1 VSARTLGRLAMLLVV
16 LLLLWG
22 GAALRRSRADTPPRS
37 AARFR
42 LPAPAASAVDTVRI
56 TRTSDTVVLVRRDS
70 SWTVNGH
77 PASRS
82 AVTEL
87 FTTLRDTT
95 SPAELVAERP
105 ASHAGLGVDSAKGTR
120 VRLVRRDSVIGD
132 FIAGQRSAD
141 MDGGYVRL
149 AGRPEVYLVRSGLA
163 GLLERG
169 PDEWRDHRIATVP
182 VDSIAAIEVQRGK
195 RSYKLS
201 KDVKGWTLTPGGP
214 ADTAAAAQLRQ
225 AYGEIDAAGFASA
238 AQADSARFDRAE
250 RRATAFKSNGTPL
263 LRLVFDSA
271 ANGFWVRAD
280 SGGTV
285 YRMDNWAVDRLAPA
299 DSTLRIRKR

>member
-1 VSARTLGRLAMLLVV
+1 MSARTLARLAMLLVV

-22 GAALRRSRADTPPRS
+22 GAALTRSRADTPPRS
-37 AARFR
+37 AARFH
-42 LPAPAASAVDTVRI
+42 LPAPVASAVDTVRI
-56 TRTSDTVVLVRRDS
+56 TRPSDTVVLARRDS

-77 PASRS
+77 PAARS

-87 FTTLRDTT
+87 FTALRDTT
-95 SPAELVAERP
+95 SRAELVAERP

-120 VRLVRRDSVIGD
+120 VRLLRRDSVLGD

-149 AGRPEVYLVRSGLA
+149 AGQPEVYLVRSGLA

-169 PDEWRDHRIATVP
+169 PDEWRDHRIATVA
-182 VDSIAAIEVQRGK
+182 VDSIAAIQVQRGK

-201 KDVKGWTLTPGGP
+201 KEGKGWTLTPGGP

-250 RRATAFKSNGTPL
+250 RQATALKSDGTPL
-263 LRLVFDSA
+263 IRLVFDST

-280 SGGTV
+280 SGGTI

-299 DSTLRIRKR
+299 DSTLRPRKR